1 MNIKFSIIICTYNR
15 ELLLPLAL
23 KSITGQTLDTEL
35 FEVLIID
42 NNSEDSTPDIANK
55 FALDNPQIRTRYIL
69 EKKQG
74 LSHARNRGIKE
85 AKGEILTFMD
95 DDALLTPDFSEQCV
109 RFFDQHPGVNA
120 SGGII
125 LLHFMDKKPYWFNP
139 FLSSLLGY
147 FNPGKKEK
155 PFRRQ
160 YFRGSNMSFRR
171 TLFEHFEPF
180 NTDLGRVG
188 KNMAG
193 SEEKEIFYRLQSAGE
208 QIWFTPK
215 VIVHHLVPEERCG
228 TDFIRLQGIGA
239 GQSQR
244 RMVSLKGQK
253 ALLLS
258 RIRELFKWV
267 ISLVIALFYLIT
279 FRPLIALIILKFRFW
294 ISSGLFSK
302 T

>member
-1 MNIKFSIIICTYNR
+1 MCTYNR

-42 NNSEDSTPDIANK
+42 NNSEDSTPDISKK
-55 FALDNPQIRTRYIL
+55 FAGDYPQIKTRYIL
-69 EKKQG
+69 EKNQG
-74 LSHARNRGIKE
+74 LSYARNRGIKE

-95 DDALLTPDFSEQCV
+95 DDALLNPDFSEQCV

-120 SGGII
+120 AGGII

-147 FNPGKKEK
+147 FNPGKKTK

-171 TLFEHFEPF
+171 KLFKSFEPF

-193 SEEKEIFYRLQSAGE
+193 SEEKELFYRLQNAGE
-208 QIWFTPK
+208 IIWFTPG
-215 VIVHHLVPEERCG
+215 VLVHHLVPEERCG
-228 TDFIRLQGIGA
+228 TDFIKRQAIGA
-239 GQSQR
+239 GKSQR
-244 RMVSLKGQK
+244 RMVSINGQT
-253 ALLLS
+253 ALLKA
-258 RIRELFKWV
+258 RIIELLKWG
-267 ISLVIALFYLIT
+267 ISTLIALFYFLT
-279 FRPLIALIILKFRFW
+279 LRPLIALIILKFRFW

-302 T
+302 ISQ